1 MNSTHNTHWPD
12 EYSVYIAYTNAVF
25 VICISQPPLLSIR
38 GQLEV
43 YTVVADPEHV
53 GDDVVVTF
61 CEEKCFTLSF
71 ETTAREEVELMSLI
85 NWTGVCNNITTT
97 INNTIQSNMSTDCPP
112 FCWNLIP
119 MFVFLCYFYLY

>member
-97 INNTIQSNMSTDCPP
+97 TIPSRV
-112 FCWNLIP
+112 I
-119 MFVFLCYFYLY
+119 